1 MKKYEENMFAE
12 YEEIKS
18 AWNGNI
24 VSFSKKEYVRLNST
38 LDILEIGGYIC
49 NLNIE
54 SCWIRDWH
62 EWLGIVS
69 YKSCCVMEENNGC

>member
-18 AWNGNI
+18 ARNGNI

-54 SCWIRDWH
+54 SC
-62 EWLGIVS
+62 
-69 YKSCCVMEENNGC
+69 